1 MAGFEVSKTQTAGD
15 YTGRVTRYVTDG
27 AAKRIAIGDVVV
39 ITGGADANG
48 VPEVKELSGTN
59 PWVGAIT
66 GVVVGIEPDFS
77 DENFSTVGVARSTTR
92 YVYVIDDPD
101 TLFEVESDATLAA
114 ADVGLNVDIIST
126 EATSS
131 GNLIISNYEI
141 DGSSKVTTAATPFRI
156 VALLEGATSGTLGD
170 RALVRMNETTRRAG
184 ATGI

>member
-1 MAGFEVSKTQTAGD
+1 MPGFELSKSQSAGD
-15 YTGRVTRYVTDG
+15 FTGRVTKYVTDG
-27 AAKRIAIGDVVV
+27 AAKRMAIGDVVV

-59 PWVGAIT
+59 PWVAAIT
-66 GVVVGIEPDFS
+66 GVVVGIEPQFD

-92 YVYVIDDPD
+92 YVYVVDDINA
-101 TLFEVESDATLAA
+101 LFEVESDATLAA

-131 GNLIISNYEI
+131 GNLIISNYKV
-141 DGSSKVTTAATPFRI
+141 DGSSKVTTNATPFRI
-156 VALLEGATSGTLGD
+156 VALLEGATTGTLGD
-170 RALVRMNETTRRAG
+170 RALVRMNETTTRAG